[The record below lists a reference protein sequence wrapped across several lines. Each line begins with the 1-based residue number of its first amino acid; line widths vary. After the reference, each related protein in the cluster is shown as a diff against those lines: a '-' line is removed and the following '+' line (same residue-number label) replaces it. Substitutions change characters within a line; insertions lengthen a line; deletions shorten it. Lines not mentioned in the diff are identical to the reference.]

1 MQDKQVKVFVSVI
14 DEEAGLASVLKDWI
28 EIAFVGQVEVFVSV
42 VDISSGEQW
51 FRRLEEELTGAQVL
65 LVICSP
71 GSVKRPWINFETGAG
86 HIKGLPV
93 IPICHSGVTPDTLPI
108 PLVFF
113 QALDARADDF
123 CDRVM
128 ADLASH
134 LGFRQSPQIRS
145 EEMLVAVS
153 NALSNIG
160 QLSEQVDQG
169 EMGFLDHFVSM
180 MEKMETL
187 SGLVEDFASYTEEIT
202 LQTQTY
208 GAQSSTA
215 QPRANSGGLQYLQR
229 ISRDF
234 GRHLDLYVERLAGLN
249 RKYTSLLPEI
259 ESSLQHVLTS
269 QTPQSR
275 EDIDEFL
282 TTLNTTEQSV
292 SEWKQATL
300 QSRQTIDGLPNI
312 QREMRQAALKTVGQ
326 FDLLTTNLDNT
337 LSMFQRIKIA
347 LLQLP
352 P

>member
-1 MQDKQVKVFVSVI
+1 MKVFVSVI
-14 DEEAGLASVLKDWI
+14 DEETGLASVLKEWI
-28 EIAFVGQVEVFVSV
+28 EIAFVGQVEVFVSAG
-42 VDISSGEQW
+42 DISSGEQW
-51 FRRLEEELTGAQVL
+51 FRRLGEELTDAQVL

-71 GSVKRPWINFETGAG
+71 SSVTRPSINFETGAG

-93 IPICHSGVTPDTLPI
+93 IPICHSGIAPDTLPI

-113 QALDARADDF
+113 QALDTRAYDF

-134 LGFRQSPQIRS
+134 LSFRHPPQIRN
-145 EEMLVAVS
+145 EEMIAAVS
-153 NALSNIG
+153 DALSNIG
-160 QLSEQVDQG
+160 QLSEQADQG
-169 EMGFLDHFVSM
+169 GMGFLDHLVSM
-180 MEKMETL
+180 MGKIQTL

-215 QPRANSGGLQYLQR
+215 QPTANSGGPRYLQR

-234 GRHLDLYVERLAGLN
+234 GRHLDLYAERLDDLN
-249 RKYTSLLPEI
+249 RKYESLLPEV

-269 QTPQSR
+269 QTPQNR
-275 EDIDEFL
+275 EDIDELL
-282 TTLNTTEQSV
+282 TTLNTTEQSL

-300 QSRQTIDGLPNI
+300 QTRQIIDGLPNI
-312 QREMRQAALKTVGQ
+312 QREMRQAARKTVSQ

-347 LLQLP
+347 LLKLP
-352 P
+352 A